1 MNARDPHHDA
11 AAELA
16 QVNATTQRY
25 RNDCAAQAQALQAE
39 IKTLEAQQ
47 EAALQAQDT
56 ALATTLAAAIDRLAP
71 QHGEALFQ
79 SEKGVPPEDYWP
91 ELIALDDD
99 YGDTEAPKP
108 FPFAA
113 LGNVLGH
120 AAQAIADT
128 VQAPDA
134 MAGGSVLAAA
144 ALAAQP
150 LADVVLPH
158 GQRKPLSLFIV
169 TSGASGDR
177 KNGVDDV
184 ACVEIAR
191 RSKIQSRKH
200 HHAMEAYREE
210 LAARQKGDPEPQEPK
225 LQTLTLSNAT
235 VEGAARLLK
244 GQSSLGVFSAEGGE
258 IFGGHSMKDSNRM
271 GALPFYLK
279 GWGGES
285 LTIMRGGSGFSS
297 LLGRRLS
304 LSIMVQPLL
313 LRQLLAD
320 PLADGQG
327 FLARC
332 LIAQP
337 VTLAGQRPYLG
348 ENPADHPAVQDYAAC
363 MARLL
368 DTAPTLYEGGD
379 GCELNPRGLSLDA
392 QARALWIAFYNAI
405 EAEQADGK
413 ELADARPFAS
423 KAAEQAARIAG
434 VITLFN
440 DPEALEVGAQA
451 MDGAIQIVGFYLNE
465 HLRLMGTGKQQQT
478 DKRLRTLLE
487 WMQAQD
493 TIVTTRHIA
502 QKAPRAVRNLKT
514 QGVASL
520 LNELAG
526 RGYIRPLGAG
536 WEVRRGV

>member
-1 MNARDPHHDA
+1 MNARDPHHESA
-11 AAELA
+11 APLA

-25 RNDCAAQAQALQAE
+25 RDACAAQAQALRHDLTELDDRTARAV
-39 IKTLEAQQ
+39 EAGD
-47 EAALQAQDT
+47 AALAAKTSD
-56 ALATTLAAAIDRLAP
+56 AAATLAAQIHDLEELATR
-71 QHGEALFQ
+71 GT
-79 SEKGVPPEDYWP
+79 PPDDYWP

-99 YGDTEAPKP
+99 CGDTEAPKP

-113 LGNVLGH
+113 LGDVLGH

-177 KNGVDDV
+177 KSGVDDV

-258 IFGGHSMKDSNRM
+258 IFGGHSMKDANRM
-271 GALPFYLK
+271 GSLAFYLK
-279 GWGGES
+279 SWGGES

-337 VTLAGQRPYLG
+337 ITMAGQRPYRG

-368 DTAPTLYEGGD
+368 DTTPTLYEGGD